1 MTHRKNYNSIVFITT
16 LGVYFGLVLVC
27 GAPQITAQTAKFI
40 AGSSSRNNRQDK
52 PDLGGDGSLGKFLEG
67 LKADIAGGSLDVS
80 SPSDL
85 DITVRRSV
93 YSGVLE
99 TRPRSHEPAFS
110 RDLTHV
116 AAYTGVSHGQI
127 AAAFHISLN
136 ADSSGTAYPPAS
148 ATRSIDTLWRATAE
162 HKSYV
167 NTSLPV
173 ANDQVTVITHMPR
186 AALAGFRTGSA
197 L

>member
-40 AGSSSRNNRQDK
+40 SGSSSRNNRQDK

-67 LKADIAGGSLDVS
+67 LKADKASGSFDAS
-80 SPSDL
+80 ARAEL
-85 DITVRRSV
+85 DITGGRNT
-93 YSGVLE
+93 YNGVVE
-99 TRPRSHEPAFS
+99 TAFS
-110 RDLTHV
+110 RDLIHV
-116 AAYTGVSHGQI
+116 PAYTGVSRGQI

-136 ADSSGTAYPPAS
+136 ADSSGTAFPLAGAPG
-148 ATRSIDTLWRATAE
+148 SIDTLWRTTAE
-162 HKSYV
+162 NRSYL
-167 NTSLPV
+167 NSSLPV
-173 ANDQVTVITHMPR
+173 GNDQVTVITHMPR
-186 AALAGFRTGSA
+186 AALADFLIGSA